1 MELVIQT
8 PLTTHAECPKI
19 KSDIHRLFRFGVIN
33 MRYPVIIEK
42 SGESSFFVSFPDI
55 PEALTQGD
63 TLEEALAMGR
73 DALETA
79 LEFYFE
85 DERTVP
91 LPSKPKHDQLVVEL
105 SPSLWAKVL
114 LLNEMVLQNMRP
126 VDLARKLSVRPQEVT
141 RLMNLKHATKIDT
154 ISSAF
159 NAMGK
164 TLEFVVAS
172 NHA

>member
-1 MELVIQT
+1 M
-8 PLTTHAECPKI
+8 H
-19 KSDIHRLFRFGVIN
+19 
-33 MRYPVIIEK
+33 YPAIIEK
-42 SGESSFFVSFPDI
+42 SGDSSFFVSFPDI
-55 PEALTQGD
+55 PEALTQGETWED
-63 TLEEALAMGR
+63 ALVMGK
-73 DALETA
+73 DALEIA

-91 LPSKPKHDQLVVEL
+91 LPSQAKKGEAVVEL

-114 LLNEMVLQNMRP
+114 LLNEMVKQNIRP
-126 VDLARKLSVRPQEVT
+126 ADLARKLSIRPQEVT
-141 RLMNLKHATKIDT
+141 RIMDLKHATKIDT

-172 NHA
+172 SHV

>member
-1 MELVIQT
+1 
-8 PLTTHAECPKI
+8 
-19 KSDIHRLFRFGVIN
+19 
-33 MRYPVIIEK
+33 MRYPVMIEK
-42 SGESSFFVSFPDI
+42 LGDSSFFVSFPDI
-55 PEALTQGD
+55 PEALTQGK
-63 TLEEALAMGR
+63 TLEDALAMAK

-91 LPSKPKHDQLVVEL
+91 LPSKLENDQLVVEL

-114 LLNEMVLQNMRP
+114 LLNEMVVQNIRP
-126 VDLARKLSVRPQEVT
+126 ADLARRLSVRPQEIT
-141 RLMNLKHATKIDT
+141 RLMNLKHSTKIDT

-164 TLEFVVAS
+164 SLEFVVVG
-172 NHA
+172 

>member
-1 MELVIQT
+1 
-8 PLTTHAECPKI
+8 
-19 KSDIHRLFRFGVIN
+19 

-55 PEALTQGD
+55 PEALTQGE

-85 DERTVP
+85 EP
-91 LPSKPKHDQLVVEL
+91 KPDQLVVEL

-126 VDLARKLSVRPQEVT
+126 ADLARKLSVRPQEVT
-141 RLMNLKHATKIDT
+141 RLMNLKHPTKIDT